1 MKSSRDSSAF
11 IMVLALFCVF
21 AASVLL
27 TLLLGTRAYS
37 AVSSASDRS
46 FDRRTALSY
55 VAEKLRHADEAGVVS
70 LGEFGGSPALLLSE
84 EYDGVEYETRIYIYE
99 GTLRELFCEKGLDLE
114 PEAGNEIIS
123 GSALS
128 LDIRAGGLLE
138 ICFTDS
144 QGRSERIFTALRSGG
159 GLS

>member
-1 MKSSRDSSAF
+1 MKNARGSSAF

-27 TLLLGTRAYS
+27 TLLLGTKAYS

-70 LGEFGGSPALLLSE
+70 LGEFGGSPALFLSE

-99 GTLRELFCEKGLDLE
+99 GILRELFCEKGLDIG
-114 PEAGNEIIS
+114 PEAGSEIIS

-128 LDIRAGGLLE
+128 IDIKDGCLLE

-144 QGRSERIFTALRSGG
+144 QGRSESIFTALRSGG